1 MGLGCL
7 SLCTQ
12 RLTLKMLLSIHNWW
26 PVFVDKAGYQCP
38 GSMLRTEPLQV
49 HLDNVDKPDAGQKR
63 WATRQ

>member
-1 MGLGCL
+1 
-7 SLCTQ
+7 
-12 RLTLKMLLSIHNWW
+12 MLLSIHNWW